1 MHDHPGK
8 PQPSAQARLS
18 PGHRCHRATRQ
29 HDHGR
34 AAHRRERRPRPGQEP
49 RAHRPEP
56 VNMRVATGRNSMTR
70 SRAESAIGC
79 PDNEITQSS
88 RRSSRPSSFD
98 GICQATHEYALR
110 ATPAIRQNRMR
121 RRGCAGLA
129 GGGAGLREVDARCIA
144 GRWRSV
150 AWLAGCGRVGSAGH
164 GVRLRFARAA
174 WRASGPPA
182 GTGGARRG
190 GLGYGQEGAE
200 PGVTVRVGSAALV

>member
-1 MHDHPGK
+1 MP
-8 PQPSAQARLS
+8 
-18 PGHRCHRATRQ
+18 PGHPAARSR
-29 HDHGR
+29 R

-79 PDNEITQSS
+79 PDNEIMQSS

-164 GVRLRFARAA
+164 AVRLRFARAA

-182 GTGGARRG
+182 GTGGAPSRRLRLWAG
-190 GLGYGQEGAE
+190 GRGAWCDRAGRFCCAGLGQEPWQGRGKW
-200 PGVTVRVGSAALV
+200 PLRPDF